1 MAPAPELREV
11 LGRLC
16 GGGGWA
22 YGVLWRVDRRD
33 PRLLTVEDCYYEEQ
47 VRGVL
52 DKILNQAHIVGEG
65 IIGGAV
71 INENHQWVYSDSY
84 RINLSP
90 TNSTDN
96 PDIFQS
102 DAEWQHQFTAGIKTI
117 AIISLP
123 SSGVVQFGSPK
134 KIPENLEFVN
144 EVKHSLE
151 QVESIVGLPPHGVA
165 HNAWTIHDPNAA
177 STSAISSRRAYYCYE
192 NTNSLCGDTSKKW
205 MTSAES
211 LSEPIQFPSIFS
223 QGSYHGFR
231 SHSGS
236 TNPTVSMSGV
246 SGSAL
251 VLKDSFYPFQKT
263 PFISRN
269 SSFYHANQCPAAS
282 AEGQGLLSPNIQ
294 FQSATN
300 FPSRSVT
307 TNLNTYTWAK
317 GIADRTVVH
326 RLLPGMGM
334 QGFPSLFP
342 ANSHLPVPHVNAL
355 HQVSGDSSSSC
366 SPYRLYDTMLG
377 SISSEKSKVCLNG
390 TEKSLEIQHS
400 SLSSLTVGGLSGSKS
415 FCREL
420 PDTSVT
426 LQDMTT
432 EHSLLLHSKNDSLNG
447 LIHLNDQPPE
457 QVSDLS
463 VKMNEIVVGAS
474 PVSACLAEGDGNDY
488 TPMSGSQSMPDEN
501 STAAPLSS
509 MGPENGGKENSSIM
523 PSQPPSDNNLFDGME
538 LDLSP
543 SIVVQE
549 CWDDI
554 IMQVG
559 SDSCSNLSANISEC
573 IAELDMGSM
582 AGAEKGLF
590 LDSGLEQLL
599 DAIVGENA
607 NRASTYNSVAT
618 SVNPIAGLDSE
629 HKFSTIATVGG
640 PSLYRNQVAPAG
652 LPSISTKSDVLLP
665 HCDSEKIMHG
675 SPKEALS
682 VSHVSSW
689 IDDGCSM
696 NAGSAVLNQPKKP
709 EEAIKVVKKRA
720 RPGESTRPRP
730 KDRQQIQDRVKELRE
745 IVPNCAKCSI
755 DALLDRTIKHML
767 FLQSVTKYADKLK
780 QTDEPKMIVEESG
793 VVLKDNSSGGTSG
806 GATWAYEVAGQ
817 TMVCPI
823 IVEDLTPPGQMLVE
837 MLCEERGF
845 FLEIADIIR
854 GFGLTILKGVM
865 EIHDSKIWARFL
877 VEANRDVTRMDI
889 FLSLVQLLQQT
900 SSTRSRDQLAK
911 VIDKGASTFA
921 NYQHSPMSTPI
932 SLADR
937 LH

>member
-52 DKILNQAHIVGEG
+52 DKILHQVHMVGEG

-71 INENHQWVYSDSY
+71 INEKHQWVYSDSY
-84 RINLSP
+84 GINLSP
-90 TNSTDN
+90 TSSTDN

-102 DAEWQHQFTAGIKTI
+102 DAEWQHQFTPGIKTI
-117 AIISLP
+117 AIISLR
-123 SSGVVQFGSPK
+123 SSGVVQFGSPE
-134 KIPENLEFVN
+134 KILENLEFVN

-151 QVESIVGLPPHGVA
+151 QVEGIVGLFPHGIA
-165 HNAWTIHDPNAA
+165 HKAWTIHDPNAA
-177 STSAISSRRAYYCYE
+177 STSAISSRSAYYCYE
-192 NTNSLCGDTSKKW
+192 NTNSLRGDISKNW

-223 QGSYHGFR
+223 HGSYHGFR
-231 SHSGS
+231 SHSGGM
-236 TNPTVSMSGV
+236 NPIVTMPGV

-251 VLKDSFYPFQKT
+251 VLKDSFDPFQKT
-263 PFISRN
+263 PFISKN

-282 AEGQGLLSPNIQ
+282 AETQRLLS
-294 FQSATN
+294 
-300 FPSRSVT
+300 R
-307 TNLNTYTWAK
+307 
-317 GIADRTVVH
+317 
-326 RLLPGMGM
+326 MGM
-334 QGFPSLFP
+334 QGFPSLIP
-342 ANSHLPVPHVNAL
+342 ANSHLAVPHVNAL
-355 HQVSGDSSSSC
+355 HQFSGDSLSC
-366 SPYRLYDTMLG
+366 GPYRLYDTMPG
-377 SISSEKSKVCLNG
+377 SRSSDMSKVCLNG

-400 SLSSLTVGGLSGSKS
+400 SLSSLAVGGPSGCRS
-415 FCREL
+415 FCHEL

-426 LQDMTT
+426 LEDMTT
-432 EHSLLLHSKNDSLNG
+432 DHSLLLHSKNDSLNG
-447 LIHLNDQPPE
+447 LIHLNDQPLE

-463 VKMNEIVVGAS
+463 AKMNEIMVGAS
-474 PVSACLAEGDGNDY
+474 SVSACLAEGEGNDY
-488 TPMSGSQSMPDEN
+488 TPMAGSQTVPVEN
-501 STAAPLSS
+501 STAAPLNS
-509 MGPENGGKENSSIM
+509 MGAENDGKENSSTA

-543 SIVVQE
+543 SILVQE

-559 SDSCSNLSANISEC
+559 SDSCLNLSANVSEC
-573 IAELDMGSM
+573 IAELDMGSIT
-582 AGAEKGLF
+582 GAEKGLF

-607 NRASTYNSVAT
+607 NRASTHNSVAT
-618 SVNPIAGLDSE
+618 SVNPSADLDSE
-629 HKFSTIATVGG
+629 HKFSAISTVGA
-640 PSLYRNQVAPAG
+640 PSLYRNQVALAG

-665 HCDSEKIMHG
+665 RCDSEKIMHG

-689 IDDGCSM
+689 IDDSCSM
-696 NAGSAVLNQPKKP
+696 NVGSAVINEPKKP
-709 EEAIKVVKKRA
+709 EEAVKVVKKRA

-793 VVLKDNSSGGTSG
+793 VVLKDNSSGGTG
-806 GATWAYEVAGQ
+806 AGATWAYEVAGQ

-837 MLCEERGF
+837 MLCEEHGF

-900 SSTRSRDQLAK
+900 SSTRSSDQLAK
-911 VIDKGASTFA
+911 IMDKGAPTFA
-921 NYQHSPMSTPI
+921 NYQHSPMSIPI

-937 LH
+937 LQ